1 MKILIPTDFSNRSK
15 VAVRYAV
22 TLAKKLDAEIILLHA
37 VHFDAPPRAAVSMK
51 TPRIE
56 DSMVENAEQ
65 DGAQL
70 LREIRAEHGADQ
82 NIHYEITRGLPMKD
96 AVSAYAQKHGISLIV
111 MGTKGATGLDQVL
124 LGSNAAAMINAS
136 SIPVITVPEFAHCE
150 SLKHIVYATDMQNTL
165 AELQALIPWAKAFD
179 ATIHALHIAPPGAAE
194 ALDAAK
200 TAETLVQESG
210 YPNISFHVA
219 ANDDVIAGLDVFIA
233 QKQADLLAMFTHDL
247 TFFEKLF
254 GQSVTRKMAFQSN
267 IPLLTMKK

>member
-22 TLAKKLDAEIILLHA
+22 TLAKKLEAEIILLHA
-37 VHFDAPPRAAVSMK
+37 VHFDAPARAAVSLK
-51 TPRIE
+51 KQSIE

-70 LREIRAEHGADQ
+70 LREIQAEHGTAP
-82 NIHYEITRGLPMKD
+82 NIHYEIIRGLPMKD
-96 AVSAYAQKHGISLIV
+96 AVSAFAHKHAVSLIV

-124 LGSNAAAMINAS
+124 LGSNAAAMVNAS
-136 SIPVITVPEFAHCE
+136 SIPVITVPEFAHCDA
-150 SLKHIVYATDMQNTL
+150 LKHIVYATDMQNAV
-165 AELQALIPWAKAFD
+165 AELKALIPWAKAFD
-179 ATIHALHIAPPGAAE
+179 ATIHALHIAAPGSPY
-194 ALDAAK
+194 ALDTDK
-200 TAETLVQESG
+200 TTETLIQESG
-210 YPNISFHVA
+210 YPNISFQVA
-219 ANDDVIAGLDVFIA
+219 VNDDVVAGLDVFIA